1 MIRVVVDKG
10 SELMWVQQI
19 LESGSEHCDYP
30 HFLRALGI
38 DLQQHVHF
46 DKTEGY
52 VDDISETSKELMSQF
67 DGKTNM
73 EYVEWVLG
81 KRYQKSGNY
90 DAPDIDDTKPT
101 MKSSIANK
109 RTYGNHASTI
119 LYDEYI
125 GRKSHEDEGG
135 SEND

>member
-38 DLQQHVHF
+38 DLQQRVHF

-52 VDDISETSKELMSQF
+52 VDDISETSKKLMSQF

-73 EYVEWVLG
+73 EYVERVLG
-81 KRYQKSGNY
+81 KRYQKTGNY
-90 DAPDIDDTKPT
+90 DAPDLDDTKPKKT
-101 MKSSIANK
+101 SK
-109 RTYGNHASTI
+109 
-119 LYDEYI
+119 I
-125 GRKSHEDEGG
+125 GLRPKETCKNGFFIRFGDRMPKEGG
-135 SEND
+135 PE